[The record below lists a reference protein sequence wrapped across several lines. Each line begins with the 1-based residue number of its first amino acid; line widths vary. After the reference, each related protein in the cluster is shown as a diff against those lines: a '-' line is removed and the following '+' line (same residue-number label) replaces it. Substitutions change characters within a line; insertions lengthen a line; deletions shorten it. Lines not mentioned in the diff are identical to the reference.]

1 MGVESKL
8 REERAL
14 HWRARNLHQQFLG
27 DGGWMPCGAIETPE
41 DRWIFEPR
49 IVNENQSS
57 SGSGYGLGGP
67 ETPLTT
73 GENNMPQDGA
83 TPGTASVQEPQQDP
97 VDGDVEMAE
106 VPATYE
112 DANMTNDTQEQ
123 MKEPKAEE
131 ADATVKDLPQ
141 HTDGGSG
148 PAHAKASASGPADQD
163 MAANSGGN
171 LDEMEVAKNGNNAD
185 GGHAHEGEADQDAE
199 MHSGSSPEPP
209 RRMTTRAQTNAANP
223 HTEDGQSPSS
233 SADTTGSLPTPHPLF
248 LIPDNV
254 RPDANFGLP
263 ATEAEETRRLLW
275 SYIQKQEETV
285 RGFEHM
291 LESLLR
297 ACHMKS
303 DVLEWSKAEGHIG
316 EMSDGEDWY
325 DREKW
330 GLAEGEDLKKGT
342 DEDEVE
348 TVDDSRTTAK
358 RNRQR
363 RA

>member
-1 MGVESKL
+1 
-8 REERAL
+8 
-14 HWRARNLHQQFLG
+14 
-27 DGGWMPCGAIETPE
+27 MPCGVIETPE

-49 IVNENQSS
+49 IVDGQQSA

-67 ETPLTT
+67 DTPLTS
-73 GENNMPQDGA
+73 GENNIPQDGA
-83 TPGTASVQEPQQDP
+83 TSATASVQEAQQEPADA
-97 VDGDVEMAE
+97 DVEMAE
-106 VPATYE
+106 VPAPSE
-112 DANMTNDTQEQ
+112 DTRANNGNLEQ
-123 MKEPKAEE
+123 IKEPKAEE

-141 HTDGGSG
+141 HTEAASGS
-148 PAHAKASASGPADQD
+148 AHEDSASGLADQHTT
-163 MAANSGGN
+163 ANFGGN
-171 LDEMEVAKNGNNAD
+171 PDEMKVTKYSDNAD
-185 GGHAHEGEADQDAE
+185 AEAASGHAQDETEQDAE
-199 MHSGSSPEPP
+199 MHDGSSPEPP
-209 RRMTTRAQTNAANP
+209 RRMTTRAQANAANP
-223 HTEDGQSPSS
+223 QAEDGQSPFS
-233 SADTTGSLPTPHPLF
+233 SADTTGSLPTPHPLY

-330 GLAEGEDLKKGT
+330 GLGEGEDLKKGT
-342 DEDEVE
+342 DEDDVE

-358 RNRQR
+358 RSRQR